1 MMKELSKPDWVL
13 LSQVAYLVLTLVVC
27 LKIVYDTRNTTKALA
42 YILLTIFLPVV
53 GALVY
58 FSVGINY
65 RQRSL
70 YSKKLSDD
78 ETLLATAQQRII
90 DTSRETMQ
98 AAADHVKHNREL
110 ARLLVRDNVSPL
122 LGGNR
127 VTLLLNGEEKFAQ
140 VLDAL
145 EGARHHIHI
154 EYYIFE
160 DDQIGNAL
168 KEVLIRKAREGV
180 QVRFIYDDFGSRS
193 IRRTVVPQLRAAGV
207 QAYPFH
213 KILFVALANRL
224 NYRNHRKI
232 IVIDGC
238 TAFTGGIN
246 VSDRYINYPG
256 QPDRLYWRD
265 THLRI
270 DGAGSYYLQY
280 VFLCDW
286 NFCAAEKLLP
296 DQSFFCPTPREPAD
310 DGAIVQIGAS
320 GPDSRL
326 PTLLY
331 AFLQVISLAE
341 RELLITTPYFIPNDS
356 LLDAILIAALSGVS
370 VKLLVPGKSD
380 SRLVNAAAYSYYSDL
395 LNAGVEI
402 YRYRK
407 GFVHAKTL
415 VADGR
420 LAAVGTANLD
430 NRSFDMNFEVVAF
443 VYDTALAG
451 QLGRAFHE
459 DLLHAER
466 IVPQQWQARSR
477 LRQLGEK
484 VARLVSPLL

>member
-1 MMKELSKPDWVL
+1 MERLSNIDWVL
-13 LSQVAYLVLTLVVC
+13 LTQIGYPVLILAVC
-27 LKIVYDTRNTTKALA
+27 LRIVHDTRNTTKALA
-42 YILLTIFLPVV
+42 YMLLTIFLPVV

-58 FSVGINY
+58 FSFGINY

-70 YSKKLSDD
+70 YSKKLTDD
-78 ETLLATAQQRII
+78 EALLAQVQRRITE
-90 DTSRETMQ
+90 TSRQTMQ
-98 AAADHVKHNREL
+98 AAADYVKHNREL

-122 LGGNR
+122 IAGNR

-140 VLDAL
+140 VLAAL
-145 EGARHHIHI
+145 ENARHHIHI
-154 EYYIFE
+154 EYYVYE

-193 IRRTVVPQLRAAGV
+193 IRRTIVPALRAAGV
-207 QAYPFH
+207 AAYPFH

-238 TAFTGGIN
+238 TAFTGGVN
-246 VSDRYINYPG
+246 VSDRYINSADAPG
-256 QPDRLYWRD
+256 RRYWRD

-270 DGAGSYYLQY
+270 DGPGSYYLQY

-286 NFCAAEKLLP
+286 NFCSGQKLLA
-296 DQSFFCPTPREPAD
+296 DRTFFCPPAAQPAD
-310 DGAIVQIGAS
+310 EGAIVQIGAS

-326 PTLLY
+326 PSLLY
-331 AFLQVISLAE
+331 AFLQMINLAE
-341 RELLITTPYFIPNDS
+341 REILITTPYFIPNDS
-356 LLDAILIAALSGVS
+356 LLDALLIAALSGVS

-380 SRLVNAAAYSYYSDL
+380 SRLVNAAAYSYYPDL
-395 LNAGVEI
+395 LDAGVEI
-402 YRYRK
+402 YRYQK

-451 QLGRAFHE
+451 QLTRAFYQ
-459 DLLHAER
+459 DVQDAER
-466 IVPQQWQARSR
+466 IEPQQWKGRSR
-477 LRQLGEK
+477 LRQFGEK
-484 VARLVSPLL
+484 AARLVSPLL